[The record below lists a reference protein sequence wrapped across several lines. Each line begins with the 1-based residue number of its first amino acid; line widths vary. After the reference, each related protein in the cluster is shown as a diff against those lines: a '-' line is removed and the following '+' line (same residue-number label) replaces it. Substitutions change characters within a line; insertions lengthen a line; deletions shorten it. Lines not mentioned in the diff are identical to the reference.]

1 MAVSLRM
8 AAVAFSPDP
17 HPSGLVETGAALP
30 CRAGAWPAGCSV
42 AFPMQ
47 IVKEL
52 RRVLRPACR
61 LDMSP
66 CRAPCPQGAGLPG
79 FHRLRKDGAFCRT
92 GDPVSP
98 YGNFHF
104 CYEIYSEVLRG
115 GGVAPREEAPPGG
128 VQVPLRQESTPKQLA
143 MIFIATLPKSDVLTS
158 QQTTPHGGQQ
168 HKKTPTPIHRTQKKS
183 NRPGTILLLK
193 S

>member
-1 MAVSLRM
+1 MDAHSYSLTFPLCAVRLGGYSKGRFVPPNWTSTMAVSLRM

-17 HPSGLVETGAALP
+17 YPSGVVETGAALL

-42 AFPMQ
+42 TFPMQ

-52 RRVLRPACR
+52 RRILGPACR
-61 LDMSP
+61 LVMSP

-79 FHRLRKDGAFCRT
+79 FHRLQKDGAFCWT

-115 GGVAPREEAPPGG
+115 GGWPPGG
-128 VQVPLRQESTPKQLA
+128 RPRPEGFRSHSDKNPLP
-143 MIFIATLPKSDVLTS
+143 
-158 QQTTPHGGQQ
+158 
-168 HKKTPTPIHRTQKKS
+168 
-183 NRPGTILLLK
+183 NN
-193 S
+193 